1 MPELP
6 EVECTRRTLEPHLVG
21 RVVAS
26 VGVRR
31 RDVVV
36 VPGDPAGGFSR
47 ARGKGG
53 VTPRRLRRAD
63 LLVGDRVA
71 RTARRGK
78 QLAVIGESGRMVLV
92 HLGMTGQL
100 SYLAPGSRPAGD
112 AHVHVVWTLKDSRG
126 EEAGRLVFRDP
137 RRFGGVWALP
147 DLAALERRWA
157 ALGPDGLTLTG
168 SELARGLAG
177 TRRAVKAALLDQGV
191 VAGVGNIYADEALF
205 LAGIHPLTPGADLD
219 GAAVER
225 LAGAIRRVLREGIEA
240 GGSTLRDYVDGL
252 GRAGTYQTAHRVYG
266 RGGEACVACGGVL
279 ESLWVGQRTTV
290 ACPTCQPRG
299 GGRRRSAGR

>member
-1 MPELP
+1 M
-6 EVECTRRTLEPHLVG
+6 VG

-31 RDVVV
+31 RDMVV

-47 ARGKGG
+47 ARGREPI
-53 VTPRRLRRAD
+53 TPRRLRRAD
-63 LLVGDRVA
+63 LLAGDRIA

-78 QLAVIGESGRMVLV
+78 QLAVVGESGRVVLV

-100 SYLAPGSRPAGD
+100 SYLAPGSRLAGD
-112 AHVHVVWTLKDSRG
+112 AHVHVVWTLKDPDGG
-126 EEAGRLVFRDP
+126 EGGEGGRLVFRDP

-147 DLAALERRWA
+147 DLAALQARWA

-168 SELARGLAG
+168 PELARGLAG

-205 LAGIHPLTPGADLD
+205 LAGVHPQTPGADLD
-219 GAAVER
+219 AAAADR

-252 GRAGTYQTAHRVYG
+252 GRAGTYQSAHRVYG

-290 ACPTCQPRG
+290 VCPRCQPRG
-299 GGRRRSAGR
+299 GGKRRSEVA